1 MIKKFKPKKFKRKDR
16 DDKDA
21 IHIGYIADD
30 LLKAVPKEISN
41 VVHSSREY
49 LGIEYTKVPILLHK
63 ALLEVIDKVEKLEK
77 EIMELKKENSK

>member
-21 IHIGYIADD
+21 IHIGDIADD
-30 LLKAVPKEISN
+30 LLTAVPKEISN

-63 ALLEVIDKVEKLEK
+63 ALLEVIDKVENMEK
-77 EIMELKKENSK
+77 